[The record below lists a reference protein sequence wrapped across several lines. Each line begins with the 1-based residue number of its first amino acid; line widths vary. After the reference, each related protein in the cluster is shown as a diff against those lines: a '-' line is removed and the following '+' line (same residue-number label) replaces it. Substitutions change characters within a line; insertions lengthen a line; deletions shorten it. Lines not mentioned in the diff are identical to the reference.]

1 MKNKN
6 LLQFNQLKKTHA
18 GASIIAYLIVAVI
31 VTVLI
36 GITAFAFIFSSFK
49 TKIMGEY
56 EALKSL
62 AAIYEEG
69 MKSNRE
75 GVTGIIDAS
84 GRDYFIME
92 RDGEIVHRNG
102 KNTCDVEGGYGNFF
116 YERTNIRVY
125 MDERVKFVDIEE
137 DGSVEIQYDRIIVDI
152 WEAATGKNIHLF
164 DSDADGFSEDPEAYS
179 EWNERLLSYPIWLSV
194 DLNGGNETLVGK
206 AYFNIDREDAILM
219 ILFAV
224 AINVMA
230 ILFIIISVIRIIK
243 NVSRQKKIITLYMT
257 DPVTGGH
264 NWSYYIL
271 KGEPF
276 IRKGSNKSK
285 SFAAVEILL
294 IKYRNYCMCLSLREG
309 EDLVAKIYS
318 VISAGLTKR
327 EIIAHTSSAD
337 YALLLEYKDED
348 ELRARIKNLIDRLE
362 NIGGTSKFSFHIG
375 ISLNPAIKDE
385 KGRYK
390 KRKNASI
397 EDEYNKAYTARATLE
412 GCDDSRIAYY
422 GAKLLEEQKWLDT
435 VTGLQQKAVANEE
448 FKVYYQPKCDPKTGK
463 LKGAEAL
470 IRWQSPELG
479 GLVPPGKFIPIFE
492 KNGFIT
498 EIDHYMISHVAR
510 DQKEWLDQGL
520 ECVPVSVNVS
530 RAHFVEKDLAE
541 QIRAMVDNV
550 GTPHNLIEIE
560 LTESAFFDD
569 KNAMINT
576 INKLKQYGFAV
587 SMDDFGSGYSS
598 LNSLKDMPLDVL
610 KLDAEFFRGENAGER
625 GKTVV
630 SKAIELGKKLNMKI
644 VAEGVEDKAD
654 VQFLADNE
662 CDMIQGFVFAHPLK
676 KMDFLERMKTGYVS
690 IE

>member
-137 DGSVEIQYDRIIVDI
+137 DGSVEIQYERIIVDI

-285 SFAAVEILL
+285 SLAAVEILL
-294 IKYRNYCMCLSLREG
+294 INRCNCL
-309 EDLVAKIYS
+309 I
-318 VISAGLTKR
+318 
-327 EIIAHTSSAD
+327 
-337 YALLLEYKDED
+337 
-348 ELRARIKNLIDRLE
+348 
-362 NIGGTSKFSFHIG
+362 
-375 ISLNPAIKDE
+375 
-385 KGRYK
+385 
-390 KRKNASI
+390 
-397 EDEYNKAYTARATLE
+397 
-412 GCDDSRIAYY
+412 
-422 GAKLLEEQKWLDT
+422 
-435 VTGLQQKAVANEE
+435 
-448 FKVYYQPKCDPKTGK
+448 
-463 LKGAEAL
+463 
-470 IRWQSPELG
+470 
-479 GLVPPGKFIPIFE
+479 
-492 KNGFIT
+492 
-498 EIDHYMISHVAR
+498 
-510 DQKEWLDQGL
+510 
-520 ECVPVSVNVS
+520 
-530 RAHFVEKDLAE
+530 
-541 QIRAMVDNV
+541 
-550 GTPHNLIEIE
+550 
-560 LTESAFFDD
+560 
-569 KNAMINT
+569 
-576 INKLKQYGFAV
+576 
-587 SMDDFGSGYSS
+587 
-598 LNSLKDMPLDVL
+598 
-610 KLDAEFFRGENAGER
+610 
-625 GKTVV
+625 
-630 SKAIELGKKLNMKI
+630 
-644 VAEGVEDKAD
+644 
-654 VQFLADNE
+654 
-662 CDMIQGFVFAHPLK
+662 
-676 KMDFLERMKTGYVS
+676 
-690 IE
+690 